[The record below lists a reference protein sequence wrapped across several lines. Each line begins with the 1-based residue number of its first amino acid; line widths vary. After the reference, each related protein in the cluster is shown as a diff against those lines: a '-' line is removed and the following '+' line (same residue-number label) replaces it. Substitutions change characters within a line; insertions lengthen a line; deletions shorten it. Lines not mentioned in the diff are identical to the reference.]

1 MYTGGFERL
10 PVTSPEPNTA
20 KSLDATNCARGYY
33 LLMNKFTYTYFFC
46 RRLSTLQVSTFYK
59 QRLPV
64 ITDLFRI
71 QFDTSLI
78 LNVFNQQGVVRV
90 RKRVTLIAITVSV
103 IFGVCWLTQSVS
115 YVLMFHIRAH
125 VFGNV
130 IYVASTTMIMVNSA
144 INPFVYALLSQRF
157 RKKVKAMLSCTVICA
172 GRSQLQN
179 AYGQENAKRE

>member
-59 QRLPV
+59 QRLLV

-78 LNVFNQQGVVRV
+78 LNVFNRV
-90 RKRVTLIAITVSV
+90 L
-103 IFGVCWLTQSVS
+103 
-115 YVLMFHIRAH
+115 
-125 VFGNV
+125 
-130 IYVASTTMIMVNSA
+130 
-144 INPFVYALLSQRF
+144 
-157 RKKVKAMLSCTVICA
+157 
-172 GRSQLQN
+172 
-179 AYGQENAKRE
+179 